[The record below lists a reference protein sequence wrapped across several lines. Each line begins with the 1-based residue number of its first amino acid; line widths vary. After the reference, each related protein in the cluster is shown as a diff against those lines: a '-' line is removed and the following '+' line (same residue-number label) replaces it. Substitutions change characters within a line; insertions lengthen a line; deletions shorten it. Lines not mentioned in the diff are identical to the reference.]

1 MGIDDIPFRRE
12 ENLFTDRELVT
23 IFNGILNL
31 RNINRESFWNIS
43 RFVSDLEN
51 IEEQGKDCEQ
61 NYFTV
66 VVKNFSK
73 MF

>member
-31 RNINRESFWNIS
+31 RNINRGSF
-43 RFVSDLEN
+43 
-51 IEEQGKDCEQ
+51 
-61 NYFTV
+61 
-66 VVKNFSK
+66 
-73 MF
+73 